1 LSRADAA
8 TRPPPR
14 RRVGPVL
21 GLFVLAPLV
30 AEFLLGNL
38 PVTWL
43 FVLPVLALLYG
54 GGALLI
60 REAARRVR
68 LSWPSIVLLGLA
80 FGVVEEAFV
89 TQSLFNPDYLG
100 LRLLDYGYVAA
111 LGMGSWW
118 TVFVLGLHTIWSI
131 SVPIAVVE
139 ALAAGPRHAPWLG
152 RVGLGVTVALFI
164 AGCLVT
170 ARFQPATAFHASAIQ
185 LAAGAG
191 AVVAIV
197 VAALGLGRRAAR
209 GDAAERA
216 RSLHTAPSPIAV
228 GLTAFAS
235 GSGFMLVAAVF
246 RAALPAAVCVAG
258 MLVALVVPACAIAS
272 WSHRAGWSE
281 RHELA
286 VAGGFLVTYAWY
298 GFVQVPSVGQV
309 SPRVDLL
316 GNLLFSMG
324 ALAILAWAFV
334 RVSRRDSPGV

>member
-1 LSRADAA
+1 V
-8 TRPPPR
+8 TRPPLR
-14 RRVGPVL
+14 RRIGPAV
-21 GLFVLAPLV
+21 GLFLLAPLV

-43 FVLPVLALLYG
+43 LVLPVLALLYG

-60 REAARRVR
+60 REAARRAR
-68 LSWPSIVLLGLA
+68 LSWPSIVLLALA

-139 ALAAGPRHAPWLG
+139 ALASGPRHAPWLG
-152 RVGLGVTVALFI
+152 RAGLGVTVVLFI

-170 ARFQPATAFHASAIQ
+170 ARFQPPTAFHASAIQ
-185 LAAGAG
+185 LAASAG

-197 VAALGLGRRAAR
+197 AAASGLGRRAVGSA
-209 GDAAERA
+209 GSHA
-216 RSLHTAPSPIAV
+216 RSPRPAPSPFSV
-228 GLTAFAS
+228 GLTALAS
-235 GSGFMLVAAVF
+235 GSSFMMVAAIVH
-246 RAALPAAVCVAG
+246 AALPAAACVVA
-258 MLVALVVPACAIAS
+258 MLVALVVPALEIAY
-272 WSHRAGWSE
+272 WSRRAGWSE

-316 GNLLFSMG
+316 GNLLFSIG
-324 ALAILAWAFV
+324 ALAILAWAFL
-334 RVSRRDSPGV
+334 RVSRRDPSAA